1 MDLFQFISPL
11 ASFPVQFSHGISIL
25 LLDSLLFYSSYGL
38 FYISPILS
46 VFCRSILRCSG
57 ENILTSILWP
67 VFFDSTHFQGRTRKE
82 LHIGESN

>member
-1 MDLFQFISPL
+1 MDLFRFSSSL
-11 ASFPVQFSHGISIL
+11 LSFQFSHGISIL

-46 VFCRSILRCSG
+46 IFRWSILHCSG